1 MADSASATGTPTAN
15 PAASPPLAPLKRAM
29 PPQRW
34 LIAKLHAGQSATLAA
49 ELAREARL
57 PPVLAELLVARG
69 INTAAEAF
77 AFLNP
82 EPAHL
87 HDPFLMLGMSAAV
100 DRLERAIAAREPIL
114 LYGDYDVDGTVAV
127 VLLKTAIEMLGGP
140 AIGSGPNLVRFHV
153 PHRLRDG
160 YGMQS
165 SVLEAAYAEGIR
177 VVVTVDT
184 GMRAFAEAET
194 AKRLGLD
201 LIITDHHL
209 PEAHD
214 RLPAALAILNPN
226 QPGCAYPE
234 KNLCGAAIALKLAQA
249 LLEKSCIERPCLEK
263 PDSVRRD
270 PARLREKTL
279 PSFLKMAAIATI
291 ADAVPLHGENRTI
304 AALGLRELRRPVG
317 AGLRAL
323 FAASALDPAS
333 KQLTGFDVAFRLAP
347 RINAA
352 GRMDVASDVIELFT
366 TRDSDRA
373 TELAAKLERL
383 NRERR
388 DVETAALTVI
398 ETRLCSD
405 SEIYDDR
412 LLVIEGDGWHRGVIG
427 ILASRVVERTAKPA
441 IVISL
446 EDSPDGKIAH
456 GSGRSVDGFPLL
468 AAIES
473 CADLFTRFGGH
484 AFAVGFALPAEKL
497 PDLKRRLRDYANIH
511 LAAREPERL
520 LRIHAELPLDRIT
533 PVLAGWLRKL
543 EPLGH
548 GNPEPIFIARSARLA
563 APPRIMK
570 ARHLCLELEQTA
582 SAPDELATAPK
593 SDPSTLAPSS
603 AIPRRLRAS
612 AAPAGSIRAVGWNL
626 AERSFELRLAQGSL
640 IDVAY
645 RIRENDH
652 PDFGGLEIEILG
664 LEPAAMQP
672 VNRSVAA
679 NS

>member
-1 MADSASATGTPTAN
+1 M
-15 PAASPPLAPLKRAM
+15 PLV
-29 PPQRW
+29 
-34 LIAKLHAGQSATLAA
+34 I
-49 ELAREARL
+49 
-57 PPVLAELLVARG
+57 AELLVARG
-69 INTAAEAF
+69 IATAAEAF
-77 AFLNP
+77 VFLNP

-87 HDPFLMLGMSAAV
+87 HDPFLMLGMSVAV
-100 DRLERAIAAREPIL
+100 ERLERAIVAREPIL

-127 VLLKTAIEMLGGP
+127 VLLKTAIEMLAP
-140 AIGSGPNLVRFHV
+140 AENLVRFHV

-165 SVLEAAYAEGIR
+165 SVLEAAHAEGVR

-194 AKRLGLD
+194 ARQLGLD

-209 PEAHD
+209 ADAHD
-214 RLPAALAILNPN
+214 KLPSALAVLNPN
-226 QPGCAYPE
+226 QPGCMYPE
-234 KNLCGAAIALKLAQA
+234 KDLCGAAIALKLAQA
-249 LLEKSCIERPCLEK
+249 LLQKSEP
-263 PDSVRRD
+263 VRRD

-291 ADAVPLHGENRTI
+291 ADAVPLRGENRTI

-323 FAASALDPAS
+323 FAVAALDPAS

-352 GRMDVASDVIELFT
+352 GRMDVASDVIELFS
-366 TRDSDRA
+366 TRDALRA
-373 TELAAKLERL
+373 AELANKLERL

-388 DVETAALTVI
+388 NVEAAALTVI
-398 ETRLCSD
+398 EARLASD
-405 SEIYDDR
+405 TEIAADR
-412 LLVIEGDGWHRGVIG
+412 LLVIDGDGWHRGVIG

-441 IVISL
+441 IVISV
-446 EDSPDGKIAH
+446 EDGVAH

-473 CADLFTRFGGH
+473 CAELFTRFGGH

-497 PDLKRRLRDYANIH
+497 PDLKRRLRAYADAH

-548 GNPEPIFIARSARLA
+548 GNPEPIFIARSARLL

-570 ARHLCLELEQTA
+570 AHHLRLELSQEALAQVALTQNTTSSSSQSIA
-582 SAPDELATAPK
+582 TPPIGSAA
-593 SDPSTLAPSS
+593 
-603 AIPRRLRAS
+603 RLPAS
-612 AAPAGSIRAVGWNL
+612 AAPVASIRAVGWNL
-626 AERSFELRLAQGSL
+626 AERAMQLQLVQGSL
-640 IDVAY
+640 IDLAY

-652 PDFGGLEIEILG
+652 PDFGGLEIEIMG
-664 LEPAAMQP
+664 MRPAE
-672 VNRSVAA
+672 S
-679 NS
+679 